1 MPNVIESS
9 KTGGFRRYILIG
21 PPLAQHVGMG
31 QYCAIIN
38 KCLSN
43 MLMLSG
49 IYTFSTLSK
58 NINVNVGP
66 MLITV
71 DKPTNLIS

>member
-1 MPNVIESS
+1 MFNHVSKNTLIRSINMPNVIESS

-38 KCLSN
+38 S
-43 MLMLSG
+43 MLHLQC
-49 IYTFSTLSK
+49 
-58 NINVNVGP
+58 
-66 MLITV
+66 
-71 DKPTNLIS
+71 